1 MAAIQQVADYIAQTF
16 EPQKIILFGSY
27 AYGEPKPWSD
37 VDLLVVKE
45 VDDPKQMQK
54 EINLSFIDP
63 FGLDILV
70 RTPQELAHRIP
81 LGDYFLRD
89 IVTKGKVL
97 YERTDP

>member
-16 EPQKIILFGSY
+16 DPQKIILFGSY

-45 VDDPKQMQK
+45 VDDPEQMQK